1 VIGSDP
7 RRLRLE
13 VEVDE
18 RYLSAVL
25 PGPVSFVVPAYGS
38 YAFSGTIRQ
47 LDLSRFAVRSP
58 ASYVVAIDVANADGA
73 LQPGMSAVVE
83 LAMAA
88 GRDTLS
94 VPTRALVA
102 REDASE
108 VWLPGERGVPVLV
121 PVTVGVTNAE
131 LTEARGAGI
140 AAGRAV
146 VVDASPSTC
155 RVPGS

>member
-1 VIGSDP
+1 
-7 RRLRLE
+7 
-13 VEVDE
+13 
-18 RYLSAVL
+18 
-25 PGPVSFVVPAYGS
+25 
-38 YAFSGTIRQ
+38 
-47 LDLSRFAVRSP
+47 
-58 ASYVVAIDVANADGA
+58 
-73 LQPGMSAVVE
+73 
-83 LAMAA
+83 MAA